1 MRNGLSFL
9 FGILIG
15 VLFKPIIVRAVW
27 TVVEYVRLE
36 FDQVVGMWR

>member
-1 MRNGLSFL
+1 MKSGLSFL
-9 FGILIG
+9 FGIVIG

-36 FDQVVGMWR
+36 FDQLWR